1 MHVHVHTGHH
11 ALIESLFVVLGSAV
25 KVVDVLNIVPVAHH
39 EAFEAPFAAQHVG
52 HKPRISMGWHAVNLV
67 VARHQRQSTGIDTGL
82 ERREKHLADSA
93 LRTVEGCTVSAV
105 FGLAAANEVLDAGQ
119 NVVLAVEIA
128 LIAFHLLYAH
138 AGNEQG
144 ILAEGFAAASPAG
157 VAGNLH
163 IGVESPVHIHSPHLA
178 SGLPRDLVCHIGIE
192 RARKADVGRI
202 DGVVRGVG
210 IAVDSVD
217 TEDDG
222 YGQTALHCLAL
233 QLIGFFHREDMEE
246 RAYFAFSRK
255 FKQVFRHEAGVEG
268 LRGICEQVFF
278 GKSAHIRAEM
288 LHSDTL
294 VHLPDLFFERHSA
307 KKVFDSLFYR
317 RLGVLI
323 KHSAYCKGYK

>member
-1 MHVHVHTGHH
+1 M
-11 ALIESLFVVLGSAV
+11 
-25 KVVDVLNIVPVAHH
+25 
-39 EAFEAPFAAQHVG
+39 
-52 HKPRISMGWHAVNLV
+52 
-67 VARHQRQSTGIDTGL
+67 
-82 ERREKHLADSA
+82 
-93 LRTVEGCTVSAV
+93 
-105 FGLAAANEVLDAGQ
+105 
-119 NVVLAVEIA
+119 
-128 LIAFHLLYAH
+128 
-138 AGNEQG
+138 
-144 ILAEGFAAASPAG
+144 
-157 VAGNLH
+157 
-163 IGVESPVHIHSPHLA
+163 
-178 SGLPRDLVCHIGIE
+178 
-192 RARKADVGRI
+192 
-202 DGVVRGVG
+202 
-210 IAVDSVD
+210 DSVD

-233 QLIGFFHREDMEE
+233 QLIGFFHREDMEK